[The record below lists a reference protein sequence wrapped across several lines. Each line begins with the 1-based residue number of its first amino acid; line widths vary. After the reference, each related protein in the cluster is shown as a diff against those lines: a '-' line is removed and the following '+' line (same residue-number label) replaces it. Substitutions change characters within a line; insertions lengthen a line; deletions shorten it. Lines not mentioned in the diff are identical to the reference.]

1 IQYGKVQEKILVRS
15 LINNFCKMH
24 ALNPAHFKTYD
35 TFYAWEKFLY
45 DQLKLIY
52 MEERDRIS
60 SGAFPHPPR
69 TPTAV
74 KFRSRLPK
82 ASPLHERIRELTRI
96 YSSSTSNYRAPS
108 VKKYQPRKDFVCGA
122 SSKASSSA
130 GGGGKR
136 CECLGKHLLLS

>member
-1 IQYGKVQEKILVRS
+1 
-15 LINNFCKMH
+15 
-24 ALNPAHFKTYD
+24 
-35 TFYAWEKFLY
+35 
-45 DQLKLIY
+45 

-60 SGAFPHPPR
+60 ATGAFPHPPR

-96 YSSSTSNYRAPS
+96 YSSSTNSIRAPS
-108 VKKYQPRKDFVCGA
+108 VKKYQPRRDFVCGNGA
-122 SSKASSSA
+122 VGSKTSSSA